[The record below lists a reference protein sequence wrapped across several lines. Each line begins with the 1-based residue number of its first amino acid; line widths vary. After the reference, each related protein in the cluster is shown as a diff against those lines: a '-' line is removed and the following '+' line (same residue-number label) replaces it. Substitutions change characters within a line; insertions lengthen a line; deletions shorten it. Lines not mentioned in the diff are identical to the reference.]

1 MLVAEIVDILLDV
14 AVYIETYSLKGV
26 TVLGSFAEQII
37 VFLHLGFVSRLEP
50 WSLLLWRSL

>member
-26 TVLGSFAEQII
+26 TVLGSFAE
-37 VFLHLGFVSRLEP
+37 
-50 WSLLLWRSL
+50 